1 MRSRPGPLLLLASI
15 LVALTGCRARTA
27 ATTPTST
34 ASFVPALVLDLD
46 GDGSD
51 DAVQPVIRDG
61 SYVLEVAWAHGATE
75 RVTSVPVYE
84 DGDLFETTTDFSWLV
99 HWTPLPNTGDGY
111 DVPILTNTVHFSLPA
126 ALGDAALCS
135 SNDVAVLLYYTPVGF
150 RMEHLGF

>member
-1 MRSRPGPLLLLASI
+1 VIPRLPLLLLAVP
-15 LVALTGCRARTA
+15 LLLTGCRARTN
-27 ATTPTST
+27 TPTST
-34 ASFVPALVLDLD
+34 SSASFVSALVLDLD
-46 GDGSD
+46 NDGRD
-51 DAVQPVIRDG
+51 DAVQPVIQNG

-84 DGDLFETTTDFSWLV
+84 DGDLHETTTDFSWLV